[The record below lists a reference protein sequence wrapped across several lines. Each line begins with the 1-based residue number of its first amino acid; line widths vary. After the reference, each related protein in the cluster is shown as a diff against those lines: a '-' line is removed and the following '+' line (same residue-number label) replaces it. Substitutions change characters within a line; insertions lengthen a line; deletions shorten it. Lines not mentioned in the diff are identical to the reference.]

1 MGKYMF
7 HATYTGEGLVGLL
20 KEGGSSRRAALTQTI
35 EAMGGNVEGLY
46 YAFGDTDLY
55 VICDLPDDA
64 TATAVSLNIANAGA
78 LNIRATVLVTPETVD
93 EAVKKSVPYRP
104 PGA

>member
-20 KEGGSSRRAALTQTI
+20 NEGGSRRRAALTDTI

-78 LNIRATVLVTPETVD
+78 LNIKATVLVTPETVD
-93 EAVKKSVPYRP
+93 EAVKKTVPYRP